1 MQAENICISDTRVRP
16 RKDTYLFD
24 FDCVN
29 EEILNALVHN
39 DWTITEPQISMFN
52 YKPDI
57 LLYGGFSNGMTKE
70 QFFDGIS
77 KRRNATLMWIFLNMG
92 LTEYTEHGI
101 PIIIEK

>member
-1 MQAENICISDTRVRP
+1 MQVENICISDTTVRP

-52 YKPDI
+52 DRLDI
-57 LLYGGFSNGMTKE
+57 LLYGGFSNGTTKE

-77 KRRNATLMWIFLNMG
+77 KPINTTLMWIFLNMG
-92 LTEYTEHGI
+92 LTEYTGHGI
-101 PIIIEK
+101 PTIIEK